1 MKRTL
6 LLFCLVLSST
16 LSGQPLNRPWLKA
29 MENRMSVEEKEML
42 QSIYAP
48 TVVATPLE
56 DARRSV
62 CILPDGEIRCYGSIE
77 RDKKNPKGKAAYLSS
92 VDGGLTWKTRYSH
105 GKMGACTYI
114 PVKDIFV
121 TSRADAEGTWFLISK
136 IGPEDPEPEQVKISS
151 YRFSDCFQPTKSD
164 YSDRIFFTGQRR
176 NERNESVPTFIYTDD
191 YGKTFHLVELP
202 HPPKPEIV
210 FPHQGIRW
218 SNDCG
223 TEPMA
228 CEISLGKMMMLIRN
242 ATDAFYQ
249 SFSEDGGTTWSDP
262 EPSVFQGCITTP
274 FMLRLS
280 DGRILNFW
288 NNTRPLP
295 ELDHEKQMPPV
306 AETVKDGTWEDVFT
320 NRDVAHAA
328 ISSDKGENWTGVRE
342 LYLNGIRNNA
352 DFRYVGGVL
361 YSLDKSVHQFQAFEL
376 PFNKILVSVGQN
388 PVSRRMLIFDL
399 DWLKET
405 DRQEDFMDGLGGLST
420 FVYVKSISGSAE
432 AYVGNGHCAWNRT
445 NGALLVPDPEGGY
458 SDVLQ
463 LSKYPDERLFNDLQ
477 GLTWNFPASHSGQV
491 EIGFY
496 LSEDV
501 MRISLTDCW
510 FNPCDPYVDLQA
522 QFSVDLSSAQLPV
535 KSWHTLKLDYDPEW
549 VVVSCDGRQI
559 TRAHTK
565 KDSPLGLSYLHMQC
579 RSDAPTSKGFYIRSL
594 QAKSR

>member
-1 MKRTL
+1 MKRL
-6 LLFCLVLSST
+6 LTITCLALCVT
-16 LSGQPLNRPWLKA
+16 VSGQPLRRPWLKA
-29 MENRMSVEEKEML
+29 LENRMSDEEKEML
-42 QSIYAP
+42 RSIYAP

-62 CILPDGEIRCYGSIE
+62 CFLPDGEIRSYGSVGRTE
-77 RDKKNPKGKAAYLSS
+77 TDRRGKMAYLSS
-92 VDGGLTWKTRYSH
+92 TDGGLSWKLHYSH

-114 PVKDIFV
+114 PEKDFFV
-121 TSRADAEGTWFLISK
+121 TSRADAEGTWFLISE
-136 IGPEDPEPEQVKISS
+136 IGPEDPDPKQVKISS
-151 YRFSDCFQPTKSD
+151 FRFSDCFQPTKSD
-164 YSDRIFFTGQRR
+164 YSDRIYFTGQRR

-223 TEPMA
+223 TEPVA
-228 CEISLGKMMMLIRN
+228 CELSSGKMMMLIRN
-242 ATDAFYQ
+242 ATDSFYQ
-249 SFSEDGGTTWSDP
+249 SFSEDGGTTWSEP

-274 FMLRLS
+274 FLLTLS
-280 DGRILNFW
+280 DGRIVNFW

-320 NRDVAHAA
+320 NRDAAHAA
-328 ISSDKGENWTGVRE
+328 ISTDKGESWTGVRE

-361 YSLDKSVHQFQAFEL
+361 YSLDKV
-376 PFNKILVSVGQN
+376 LVALGQN
-388 PVSRRMLIFDL
+388 TVSRRMLIFDL

-405 DRQEDFMDGLGGLST
+405 QREEDFMDGLGGLST

-432 AYVGNGHCAWNRT
+432 AYAGNGHCAWNRT

-463 LSKYPDERLFNDLQ
+463 VSKYPDERLFNDLQ
-477 GLTWNFPASHSGQV
+477 GVTWNFPASHRGQV
-491 EIGFY
+491 EISFF
-496 LSEDV
+496 LSEDA

-510 FNPCDPYVDLQA
+510 FNPCDPYVAMQA
-522 QFSVDLSSAQLPV
+522 QFSVDLSSAQLPTGA
-535 KSWHTLKLDYDPEW
+535 WHTLTLDYDPEW
-549 VVVSCDGRQI
+549 VEITCDGHSV

-565 KDSPLGLSYLHMQC
+565 KDSPLGLSYLHLQC
-579 RSDAPTSKGFYIRSL
+579 KSDAPASKGFYIRSL
-594 QAKSR
+594 KKR